1 MVQQELLTQMVCR
14 ETALCKKGDLK
25 FFYEANGHEDWG
37 KHKENMQGMSAVIK
51 QTQWNA

>member
-1 MVQQELLTQMVCR
+1 MVYR
-14 ETALCKKGDLK
+14 ETALRKKGDLK
-25 FFYEANGHEDWG
+25 LFYEANEHQDRG